1 VSVRIAADIPLA
13 KTPEELVGRATAY
26 ASLTFD
32 LEEKFL

>member
-1 VSVRIAADIPLA
+1 MPLA
-13 KTPEELVGRATAY
+13 KTLEELAGCATAY